1 MGFGCTCRHHDTIQI
16 LLLDQIDHIILGIL
30 GTIIFT
36 RVSDRPEQARRTK
49 ATVEIRQLQT
59 SLELYKLDNREFP
72 TTEQGLSALVSVPST
87 GTVPQNYPASG
98 YMDKIPKDPWGNDYV
113 YICPGNH
120 GDYDLESYGPD
131 GEDGGE
137 GKNEDVESWNLE

>member
-1 MGFGCTCRHHDTIQI
+1 MKRFAI
-16 LLLDQIDHIILGIL
+16 LDQKGITLIEMMVVIVILGIL

-137 GKNEDVESWNLE
+137 GKNGDVESWNLE